1 MAQLWYSII
10 FGGDFMN
17 SESDND
23 LISRRELL
31 AGAAATVAFGSIEA
45 TAATAIEKYVR
56 FEKARRE
63 VYGKLEGDSVRELTG
78 SFLAGGK
85 PTRVVHPLKSVTL
98 LVPCEAPKIIAV
110 ARNYKSHI
118 GNTPPPPRVENFFKP
133 ITCLQR
139 HDAPIIYPPDA
150 KNLHYEGELVL
161 VIGKTIRNANKEQAR
176 EAIWGVTCGND
187 VSERDWQGGADK
199 DIQWWRAKGADTFGP
214 AGPCVVRGLDY
225 GNLMLRTRLNGQ
237 VVQEASTKDLIYD
250 CETIVSVT
258 SRYVTLTP
266 GDLIYTGTPGV
277 TKPMKP
283 GDVVEVEIEGVGVL
297 RNKVVAG

>member
-1 MAQLWYSII
+1 
-10 FGGDFMN
+10 MN
-17 SESDND
+17 QTKQEMNDN
-23 LISRRELL
+23 LLTRRELL
-31 AGAAATVAFGSIEA
+31 AGAAVSMAIAGVAESQAAATV
-45 TAATAIEKYVR
+45 EKYVR
-56 FEKARRE
+56 FEKAGRTA
-63 VYGKLEGDSVRELTG
+63 YGKIEGDSVRELTG

-85 PTRVVHPLKSVTL
+85 VTGKLHALKSVTL
-98 LVPCEAPKIIAV
+98 LVPCEVPKVIAV
-110 ARNYKSHI
+110 ARNYKSHL
-118 GNTPPPPRVENFFKP
+118 GTVPPPPRVENFFKP
-133 ITCLQR
+133 TTCLQR
-139 HDAPIIYPPDA
+139 HEAPIVYPSDA
-150 KNLHYEGELVL
+150 TNLHYEGELVL
-161 VIGKTIRNANKEQAR
+161 VIGKTIRNATREQAR

-187 VSERDWQGGADK
+187 VSERNWQGGPDK

-214 AGPCVVRGLDY
+214 AGPCVVRGLDH

-237 VVQEASTKDLIYD
+237 VVQESSTKELIYD

-258 SRYVTLTP
+258 SKYVTLTP

>member
-1 MAQLWYSII
+1 
-10 FGGDFMN
+10 MN
-17 SESDND
+17 SESNND
-23 LISRRELL
+23 LISRRDLL
-31 AGAAATVAFGSIEA
+31 AGAMASIA
-45 TAATAIEKYVR
+45 LGAIETEAAPSVEKFVR
-56 FEKARRE
+56 FEKDRRE
-63 VYGKLEGDSVRELTG
+63 AYGKLEGDSVRELTG

-85 PTRVVHPLKSVTL
+85 PTRVVHPLKNVTL

-139 HDAPIIYPPDA
+139 HDGPILFPADA

-161 VIGKTIRNANKEQAR
+161 VFGKTIRNASREQAR

-187 VSERDWQGGADK
+187 VSERDWQNGADK

-250 CETIVSVT
+250 CETVVSVT

-283 GDVVEVEIEGVGVL
+283 GDVVEVEIGGVGVL
-297 RNKVVAG
+297 RNRVVAG

>member
-1 MAQLWYSII
+1 
-10 FGGDFMN
+10 MN
-17 SESDND
+17 SKSNDD

-31 AGAAATVAFGSIEA
+31 AGAAASIAIVSVESQ
-45 TAATAIEKYVR
+45 AATAVEKYVR
-56 FEKARRE
+56 FERAGRTA
-63 VYGKLEGDSVRELTG
+63 YGRLEGDAVRELTG
-78 SFLAGGK
+78 SFLAGGN

-139 HDAPIIYPPDA
+139 HDAPIIYPTDA

-161 VIGKTIRNANKEQAR
+161 VIGKMIRNASREQAR

-187 VSERDWQGGADK
+187 VSERDWQNGANK

-214 AGPCVVRGLDY
+214 AGPCVARGLDY

-283 GDVVEVEIEGVGVL
+283 GDIVEVEIEGVGVL
-297 RNKVVAG
+297 RNRVVAG

>member
-1 MAQLWYSII
+1 
-10 FGGDFMN
+10 MN
-17 SESDND
+17 QTKQELAELNDNR
-23 LISRRELL
+23 LTRRELL
-31 AGAAATVAFGSIEA
+31 AGAAVSIAVAGSIEA
-45 TAATAIEKYVR
+45 QASTAVEKFVR
-56 FEKARRE
+56 FEKAGRTA
-63 VYGKLEGDSVRELTG
+63 YGKLEGETVRELTG

-85 PTRVVHPLKSVTL
+85 PTRVVHPLKSVML
-98 LVPCEAPKIIAV
+98 LVPCEAPKVIAV
-110 ARNYKSHI
+110 ARNYKSHV

-139 HDAPIIYPPDA
+139 HEAPIVYPPDA

-161 VIGKTIRNANKEQAR
+161 VIGKTIRNATREQAR

-187 VSERDWQGGADK
+187 VSERDWQNGADK

-214 AGPCVVRGLDY
+214 AGPCVARGLDY

-237 VVQEASTKDLIYD
+237 VVQESSTKELIYD

-258 SRYVTLTP
+258 SKYVTLTP

>member
-1 MAQLWYSII
+1 
-10 FGGDFMN
+10 MN

>member
-1 MAQLWYSII
+1 
-10 FGGDFMN
+10 MN
-17 SESDND
+17 HTKQEMSDN
-23 LISRRELL
+23 LLTRRELL
-31 AGAAATVAFGSIEA
+31 AGAAISMTVAG
-45 TAATAIEKYVR
+45 AIETQAAAVEKFVR
-56 FEKARRE
+56 FEKAGRTA
-63 VYGKLEGDSVRELTG
+63 YGKLEGETVRELTG

-85 PTRVVHPLKSVTL
+85 PTRTVHPLKSVTL
-98 LVPCEAPKIIAV
+98 LVPCEAPKVIAV
-110 ARNYKSHI
+110 ARNYKSHV

-139 HDAPIIYPPDA
+139 HEAPIVYPPDA

-161 VIGKTIRNANKEQAR
+161 VIGKTIRNATREQAR

-214 AGPCVVRGLDY
+214 AGPCIARGLDY

-237 VVQEASTKDLIYD
+237 VVQESSTKELIYD

-258 SRYVTLTP
+258 SKYVTLTP

-297 RNKVVAG
+297 RNRVVAG